1 MQYSHDMTSGPD
13 RARYSGGSG
22 IALATRLVETGHYI
36 FTTEQAR
43 RAAAEI
49 GMPQSSVAV
58 TLGRLAEA
66 AWILRLH
73 RGLYAGTGRL
83 PGGFSIH
90 PFAVA
95 TSLVRP
101 STVSHWSALS
111 YHGLTSQVPR
121 TVTATTPKKVMT
133 PSMRSQTGEHDRRK
147 GKHLWRVAGLEI
159 EYFKVRLDRFFG
171 AEDVWVDEHF
181 RVSVTDVERSVLDMF
196 ASPRAFGGLD
206 AGLATLEEH
215 AERLDLQRLV
225 EYSLRFGSKAVSAR
239 LGWCLEKVGTG
250 APVLEQLRSHVG
262 PGIQVLDPTR
272 AARGH
277 RDARWCVLD
286 NVSPGD

>member
-1 MQYSHDMTSGPD
+1 
-13 RARYSGGSG
+13 
-22 IALATRLVETGHYI
+22 LATRLVETGHYI

-66 AWILRLH
+66 AWILRLR

-83 PGGFSIH
+83 PGGFDLH

-95 TSLVRP
+95 TSLVHP
-101 STVSHWSALS
+101 SAVSHWSALS

-133 PSMRSQTGEHDRRK
+133 PSMRGPAGERDHRK
-147 GKHLWRVAGLEI
+147 GKHLWRAAGLEI
-159 EYFKVRLDRFFG
+159 EYVKIRLDRFFG
-171 AEDVWVDEHF
+171 TEDVWVDEHF

-196 ASPRAFGGLD
+196 ASPRTFGGLD

-215 AERLDLQRLV
+215 AERLDLQRLA
-225 EYSLRFGSKAVSAR
+225 EYSLRFASKAVSAR
-239 LGWCLEKVGTG
+239 LGWCLEKVGAG
-250 APVLEQLRSHVG
+250 ALVLEQLRSHVG

-286 NVSPGD
+286 NVSPSD